1 MSVNKAILIGNLGK
15 DPEVRFTSTGRAVA
29 RFPIATSEVW
39 TDAEGNRQERT
50 EWHNI
55 IVWGKQGETC
65 GQYLAKGRQVFVEG
79 SIRTRNYDDKSGNK
93 RYVTEIVAQRVRFLG
108 GGGGTRLAPEDPG
121 GGDDGLR
128 AGDPRDTDD
137 LGALCQARES
147 PAGASTRLHE
157 RLEGEAQAVT
167 VARRGHRMNRRR
179 DLRIL

>member
-15 DPEVRFTSTGRAVA
+15 DPDVRFTSTGRAVA

-39 TDAEGNRQERT
+39 TDADGNRQERT

-79 SIRTRNYDDKSGNK
+79 SIRSRSYDDKSGNK

-108 GGGGTRLAPEDPG
+108 GGGGTRMAPEADSGVTDEMGTG
-121 GGDDGLR
+121 GPPADD
-128 AGDPRDTDD
+128 DIPF
-137 LGALCQARES
+137 
-147 PAGASTRLHE
+147 
-157 RLEGEAQAVT
+157 
-167 VARRGHRMNRRR
+167 
-179 DLRIL
+179 

>member
-15 DPEVRFTSTGRAVA
+15 DPEVRFTNNGKAVA

-79 SIRTRNYDDKSGNK
+79 SIRSRTYDDKNGNK
-93 RYVTEIVAQRVRFLG
+93 RYITEIIAQRVRFLG
-108 GGGGTRLAPEDPG
+108 GGGGTRVAPEADATGVDEVAPSG
-121 GGDDGLR
+121 PPPIDD
-128 AGDPRDTDD
+128 DVPF
-137 LGALCQARES
+137 
-147 PAGASTRLHE
+147 
-157 RLEGEAQAVT
+157 
-167 VARRGHRMNRRR
+167 
-179 DLRIL
+179 